1 MFSKYVDSVF
11 DFGNKN
17 SNARTGKITKITP
30 HHMAGVMS
38 GVSCARMHYNSE
50 DLSANYYI
58 GVQGEIVGGVAEER
72 RAWTSNSRENDYSAI
87 TIEVSNEVINGKWK
101 ISDAVYKSL
110 VKLCADICERYNI
123 IPKYN
128 GNDSGSIT
136 VHRMFCNTECP
147 GEYLMDIIDSG
158 EFEYDILAAMGKTE
172 EDIKPVTLVTP
183 ATDLY
188 YEIRKGDTL
197 TSISKKFNTTV
208 KFLKDLNKIENA
220 DKINSGD
227 IIQTSF
233 LYEVEK
239 GDTLTSISKKFST
252 TIKRL
257 TANNNLEDP
266 DKIFIGQWLVIR

>member
-11 DFGNKN
+11 DFGFKN
-17 SNARTGKITKITP
+17 SNERNSKITKITP
-30 HHMAGVMS
+30 HHMAGIMS
-38 GVSCARMHYNSE
+38 GISCARMHYNS
-50 DLSANYYI
+50 DVSANYYI

-72 RAWTSNSRENDYSAI
+72 RAWTSNSRENDHSAI
-87 TIEVSNEVINGKWK
+87 TIEVSNEVLNGEWK
-101 ISDAVYKSL
+101 ISDTVYKSL

-136 VHRMFCNTECP
+136 VHNMFCDTE
-147 GEYLMDIIDSG
+147 
-158 EFEYDILAAMGKTE
+158 AMGKAE
-172 EDIKPVTLVTP
+172 EPVEPVEPVTDFDYV
-183 ATDLY
+183 
-188 YEIRKGDTL
+188 ISQGDTL
-197 TSISKKFNTTV
+197 TSISKRFNTTV

-227 IIQTSF
+227 IIQTGF

-239 GDTLTSISKKFST
+239 GDTLTSISKKFGT

-257 TANNNLEDP
+257 TVNNTLENP

>member
-11 DFGNKN
+11 DFGFKN
-17 SNARTGKITKITP
+17 SNERTSKITKITP

-38 GVSCARMHYNSE
+38 GVSCARMHYNSD

-87 TIEVSNEVINGKWK
+87 TIEVSNEVLNGKWK
-101 ISDAVYKSL
+101 ISDTVYKSL
-110 VKLCADICERYNI
+110 VKLCADICERYHI

-136 VHRMFCNTECP
+136 VHNMFVNTECP
-147 GEYLMDIIDSG
+147 GEYLMNIVESGKFEKDILEVMGNAEELEKPETIDS
-158 EFEYDILAAMGKTE
+158 FDFDYTIHQ
-172 EDIKPVTLVTP
+172 
-183 ATDLY
+183 
-188 YEIRKGDTL
+188 GDTL

-227 IIQTSF
+227 IIQTGF

-239 GDTLTSISKKFST
+239 GDTLTSISKKFGT

-257 TANNNLEDP
+257 TANNSLENP
-266 DKIFIGQWLVIR
+266 DKIFVGQWLVIR

>member
-11 DFGNKN
+11 DFGFKN
-17 SNARTGKITKITP
+17 SNERNSKITKITP
-30 HHMAGVMS
+30 HHMAGIMS
-38 GVSCARMHYNSE
+38 GISCARMHYNS
-50 DLSANYYI
+50 DVSANYYI

-72 RAWTSNSRENDYSAI
+72 RAWTSNSRENDHSAI
-87 TIEVSNEVINGKWK
+87 TIEVSNEVLNGEWK
-101 ISDAVYKSL
+101 ISDTVYKSL

-147 GEYLMDIIDSG
+147 GGYLMNIIESG
-158 EFEYDILAAMGKTE
+158 KFEKDILEAMGKAE
-172 EDIKPVTLVTP
+172 EPVEPVEPVTDFDYV
-183 ATDLY
+183 
-188 YEIRKGDTL
+188 ISQGDTL
-197 TSISKKFNTTV
+197 TSISKRFNTTV

-227 IIQTSF
+227 IIQTGF

-239 GDTLTSISKKFST
+239 GDTLTSISKKFGT

-257 TANNNLEDP
+257 TVNNTLENP

>member
-11 DFGNKN
+11 DFGFKN
-17 SNARTGKITKITP
+17 SNERTSKITKITP

-38 GVSCARMHYNSE
+38 GVSCARMHYNS
-50 DLSANYYI
+50 DVSANYYI

-72 RAWTSNSRENDYSAI
+72 RAWTSNSRENDHSAI
-87 TIEVSNEVINGKWK
+87 TIEVSNEVLNGKWK
-101 ISDAVYKSL
+101 ISDTVYKSL

-136 VHRMFCNTECP
+136 VHNMFCDTECP

-158 EFEYDILAAMGKTE
+158 EFEYDILEAMGKAE
-172 EDIKPVTLVTP
+172 EPVKPVEPVT
-183 ATDLY
+183 DFD
-188 YEIRKGDTL
+188 YEIQKGDTL

-220 DKINSGD
+220 DKINMGD
-227 IIQTSF
+227 IIQTGF
-233 LYEVEK
+233 LYEVVK
-239 GDTLTSISKKFST
+239 GDTLTSISKKFGT
-252 TIKRL
+252 TVKRL
-257 TANNNLEDP
+257 TVNNTLEDP
-266 DKIFIGQWLVIR
+266 NKIFVGQWLVIR

>member
-11 DFGNKN
+11 DFGFKN
-17 SNARTGKITKITP
+17 SNERTSKITKITP

-38 GVSCARMHYNSE
+38 GVSCARMHYNS
-50 DLSANYYI
+50 DVSANYYI

-72 RAWTSNSRENDYSAI
+72 RAFTSGNRANDFSAI
-87 TIEVSNEVINGKWK
+87 TIEVSNEVLNGKWK
-101 ISDAVYKSL
+101 ISDTVYKSL
-110 VKLCADICERYNI
+110 VRLCADICERYGI

-136 VHRMFCNTECP
+136 VHRMFQPTECP
-147 GEYLMDIIDSG
+147 GEYLMNIIESG
-158 EFEYDILAAMGKTE
+158 KFEKDILEAMGKAETTVE
-172 EDIKPVTLVTP
+172 PEHAFD
-183 ATDLY
+183 
-188 YEIRKGDTL
+188 YEIQQGDTL
-197 TSISKKFNTTV
+197 TSISKKFSTTV

-227 IIQTSF
+227 VIQTGL

-239 GDTLTSISKKFST
+239 GDTLTSISKKFGT

-257 TANNNLEDP
+257 TANNSLENP